1 MSVRNRV
8 ILIGRLVRDP
18 ETKTTASGKQV
29 THFTLAVDRAF
40 GRSGDQGKTAD
51 FIPIDTWDNLA
62 VTCSKY
68 LTKGKQVAIEGRLR
82 IDSQQQ
88 PDGTYRTFVSVV
100 ADDMQML
107 GSRSDSY
114 GGGDYQPRESY
125 RAPEAHSSGPDPL
138 DADSD
143 FGESDMDVPF

>member
-8 ILIGRLVRDP
+8 VLIGRLVRDP
-18 ETKTTASGKQV
+18 ETRTIASGQQV
-29 THFTLAVDRAF
+29 TNFTIAVDRTF
-40 GRSGDQGKTAD
+40 GRSSDQGKTAD
-51 FIPIDTWDNLA
+51 FIPIDTWNNLA

-68 LTKGKQVAIEGRLR
+68 LTKGREVAIEGRLR
-82 IDSQQQ
+82 IDSQKQ

-114 GGGDYQPRESY
+114 GGGDYQSRDSY
-125 RAPEAHSSGPDPL
+125 RAQETRSSAPDPL
-138 DADSD
+138 DMDSD
-143 FGESDMDVPF
+143 LGESDMDVPF